1 MDPRPWDRAVEIE
14 LGKAGRYRVV
24 TNTLTA
30 AEILLNHWPV
40 EAGPAHFAACYAC
53 LDVLEGNQAPE
64 YAKLAFIKAAEEA
77 GIFFRLK

>member
-1 MDPRPWDRAVEIE
+1 MDPRRWDRAVEIE

-30 AEILLNHWPV
+30 AEILLNEWPLEV
-40 EAGPAHFAACYAC
+40 GPALLAARYAC
-53 LDVLEGNQAPE
+53 LDVLEGNQPPE

-77 GIFFRLK
+77 DIFFRLK